1 MGARDRSPVPALA
14 AIIGATE
21 WEKATM
27 KTISISPQD
36 MEQRVSRYAQ
46 LQPLPLSESL
56 DMPQE
61 AKDVIYARQILSVI
75 GLGADVV
82 TPVNKGAPIQGAGG
96 MTMAYAVCPPGNG
109 PSLHA
114 HQQTYETFTVI
125 KGRFEVTWNDDGS
138 GRLELDPLDTVS
150 VPPGVCRAF
159 RNISDEEGILQV
171 LITGGVHD
179 MTDIDFPA
187 SVGRQLEDFGGGV
200 RRQFEE
206 RGFSFTAG
214 KDTAA

>member
-1 MGARDRSPVPALA
+1 
-14 AIIGATE
+14 
-21 WEKATM
+21 M
-27 KTISISPQD
+27 KTISIPAQD
-36 MEQRVSRYAQ
+36 MEKRISRYAD

-61 AKDVIYARQILSVI
+61 AKDVIYARKILSVI

-96 MTMAYAVCPPGNG
+96 MTMAIAVCPPGNG

-114 HQQTYETFTVI
+114 HQQTYETFTVL
-125 KGRFEVTWNDDGS
+125 KGRFEVTWNDDG
-138 GRLELDPLDTVS
+138 GERTELGLFDTVS

-159 RNISDEEGILQV
+159 RNIGDEEGVLQV
-171 LITGGVHD
+171 VITGGVHD

-187 SVGRQLEDFGGGV
+187 SIGERLEEFGGSV

-206 RGFSFTAG
+206 RGFTFTASA
-214 KDTAA
+214 DAAA

>member
-1 MGARDRSPVPALA
+1 
-14 AIIGATE
+14 
-21 WEKATM
+21 M
-27 KTISISPQD
+27 KTISISAQQMAP
-36 MEQRVSRYAQ
+36 RISRYAD

-61 AKDVIYARQILSVI
+61 AKDVIYARKILSVI

-96 MTMAYAVCPPGNG
+96 MTMAIAVCPPGNG

-114 HQQTYETFTVI
+114 HQQTYETFTVL
-125 KGRFEVTWNDDGS
+125 KGRFEVTWNDDGAE
-138 GRLELDPLDTVS
+138 RAELDLFDTVS

-159 RNISDEEGILQV
+159 RNISDEEGVLQV
-171 LITGGVHD
+171 VITGGVHD

-187 SVGRQLEDFGGGV
+187 SIGERLEGFGDNVRQ
-200 RRQFEE
+200 QFEE
-206 RGFSFTAG
+206 RGFTFTAG
-214 KDTAA
+214 TAGADA